1 LTNMLQGECLDMFA
15 WKCWHPLVVMFLWM
29 DLIQLSGKGA
39 EFCQMP
45 S

>member
-1 LTNMLQGECLDMFA
+1 MSATFDGDVF
-15 WKCWHPLVVMFLWM
+15 VDV

-39 EFCQMP
+39 EFCGTP